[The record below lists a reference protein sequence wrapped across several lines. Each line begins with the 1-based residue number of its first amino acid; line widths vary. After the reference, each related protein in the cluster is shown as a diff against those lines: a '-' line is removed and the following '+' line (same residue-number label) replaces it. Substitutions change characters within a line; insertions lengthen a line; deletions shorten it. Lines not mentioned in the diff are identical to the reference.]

1 MCTGVLPAF
10 MSALMYCPGRREEG
24 AGSPRIGVSYHM
36 GLKED
41 PLSISV
47 LGLISHHPINAYG
60 TLHATMSYTLVFL
73 HFIENLYL
81 P

>member
-10 MSALMYCPGRREEG
+10 MSVLMYCPGRREEG
-24 AGSPRIGVSYHM
+24 AGSPRTGVSYHM

-41 PLSISV
+41 PPS
-47 LGLISHHPINAYG
+47 
-60 TLHATMSYTLVFL
+60 VFL
-73 HFIENLYL
+73 ASLAMT